1 MKVKVKLLTSD
12 IFIGENVKRYA
23 KWVGKYDN
31 GQLYLKKQR
40 GCINGDLIKVDL
52 IKGDDLT
59 QDDFELLDKEQDKG
73 LLKIVEITD

>member
-1 MKVKVKLLTSD
+1 MKVKVRLLTSG

-31 GQLYLKKQR
+31 GQLYLKKQL
-40 GCINGDLIKVDL
+40 GFTNGDL

-59 QDDFELLDKEQDKG
+59 QEDFELLDREQDKG

>member
-1 MKVKVKLLTSD
+1 MKVKVRLLTSG

-31 GQLYLKKQR
+31 GQLYLKKQLVF
-40 GCINGDLIKVDL
+40 INGDL

-59 QDDFELLDKEQDKG
+59 QEDFELLDREQDKG

>member
-1 MKVKVKLLTSD
+1 MKVKVKLVTSD
-12 IFIGENVKRYA
+12 VFIGENVRGYA
-23 KWVGKYDN
+23 KWVGKYGN
-31 GQLYLKKQR
+31 GQLYLKKKR
-40 GCINGDLIKVDL
+40 GFIDGDL

>member
-1 MKVKVKLLTSD
+1 MKVKVRLLTSD

-23 KWVGKYDN
+23 KWVGKDGN
-31 GQLYLKKQR
+31 GKLYLKKQR
-40 GCINGDLIKVDL
+40 GFIN
-52 IKGDDLT
+52 GDDLT

>member
-1 MKVKVKLLTSD
+1 MKVKVMLLTSD

-40 GCINGDLIKVDL
+40 DYINGDY
-52 IKGDDLT
+52 LT
-59 QDDFELLDKEQDKG
+59 QEDFELLDK
-73 LLKIVEITD
+73 

>member
-1 MKVKVKLLTSD
+1 MGIKVKVRLLTSGM
-12 IFIGENVKRYA
+12 FIGENVKRYA

-31 GQLYLKKQR
+31 GQLYLKKQL
-40 GCINGDLIKVDL
+40 GFINGDL

-73 LLKIVEITD
+73 LLKIVEIVD

>member
-1 MKVKVKLLTSD
+1 MKVKVRLLTSD
-12 IFIGENVKRYA
+12 IFIGDNVKRYA
-23 KWVGKYDN
+23 KLVGKYDN

-40 GCINGDLIKVDL
+40 GCINGDLIN
-52 IKGDDLT
+52 GDDLT

>member
-1 MKVKVKLLTSD
+1 MKVKVRLLTSD

-31 GQLYLKKQR
+31 GQLYIKKQR
-40 GCINGDLIKVDL
+40 GCIDGDL

>member
-40 GCINGDLIKVDL
+40 EFINGDL

>member
-1 MKVKVKLLTSD
+1 MKVKVRLLTSD
-12 IFIGENVKRYA
+12 IFTGENVKRYA

-31 GQLYLKKQR
+31 GKLYLKKQR
-40 GCINGDLIKVDL
+40 GCINGDL

>member
-1 MKVKVKLLTSD
+1 MLSW
-12 IFIGENVKRYA
+12 F
-23 KWVGKYDN
+23 
-31 GQLYLKKQR
+31 
-40 GCINGDLIKVDL
+40 INGDL

>member
-1 MKVKVKLLTSD
+1 MGIKVKVRLLTSD

-31 GQLYLKKQR
+31 GQLYLKKQL
-40 GCINGDLIKVDL
+40 GCIKGDL

>member
-1 MKVKVKLLTSD
+1 MKVKVRLLTSN

-31 GQLYLKKQR
+31 GQLYLKKQLNF
-40 GCINGDLIKVDL
+40 IN
-52 IKGDDLT
+52 GDDLT

>member
-40 GCINGDLIKVDL
+40 GCINGDLIK
-52 IKGDDLT
+52 GDDLT

>member
-1 MKVKVKLLTSD
+1 MKVKVRLLTSG

-23 KWVGKYDN
+23 NWVGKYDN
-31 GQLYLKKQR
+31 GQLYLKKQLVF
-40 GCINGDLIKVDL
+40 INGDL

-59 QDDFELLDKEQDKG
+59 QEDFELLDREQDKG

>member
-40 GCINGDLIKVDL
+40 GCTNGDL

>member
-1 MKVKVKLLTSD
+1 MKVKVRLLTSG

-31 GQLYLKKQR
+31 GQLYLKKQL
-40 GCINGDLIKVDL
+40 GFINGDL

>member
-1 MKVKVKLLTSD
+1 MKVKVRLLTSD

-23 KWVGKYDN
+23 KLVGKYEN

-40 GCINGDLIKVDL
+40 GFINGDL

>member
-1 MKVKVKLLTSD
+1 MGIKVKVRLLTSD
-12 IFIGENVKRYA
+12 MFIGENVKRYA

-31 GQLYLKKQR
+31 GQLYLKKQL
-40 GCINGDLIKVDL
+40 GFINGDL

>member
-1 MKVKVKLLTSD
+1 MGIKVKVRLLTSD
-12 IFIGENVKRYA
+12 MFIGENVKRYA

-31 GQLYLKKQR
+31 GQLYLKKQLVF
-40 GCINGDLIKVDL
+40 INGDL

-59 QDDFELLDKEQDKG
+59 QDDFELLGKEQDKG